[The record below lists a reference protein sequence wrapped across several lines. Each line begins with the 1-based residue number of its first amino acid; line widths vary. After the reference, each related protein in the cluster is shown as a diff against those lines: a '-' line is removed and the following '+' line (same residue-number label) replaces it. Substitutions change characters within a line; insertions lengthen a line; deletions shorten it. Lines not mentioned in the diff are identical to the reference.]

1 MPINLKEHNN
11 KVSIILPNF
20 NSEKYIVSAIHSVQ
34 KQSYRNWELIIVD
47 DCSNIETKKKLKK
60 FERNKKIRFFWLKKN
75 KGAAYCRNLAIDNSK
90 SKFIAFIDSDDVWE
104 KNKLNLQ
111 IRFMIKN
118 NYDLTYTN
126 YKTFGF
132 KDKKIKPPLKFN
144 FDTFTKN
151 TTIGTSTMMVRR
163 KIVKGVRFT
172 KTEIC
177 EDYFFK
183 CKILK
188 KIKFAYCLEKYLTKY
203 RIRNNSQQSSKFRN
217 FYWIWKI
224 NSKYNKFNF
233 LQNLNSLFFISL
245 NSIRK
250 YGLK

>member
-1 MPINLKEHNN
+1 MPINQRDYNN
-11 KVSIILPNF
+11 RVAIILPNF
-20 NSEKYIVSAIHSVQ
+20 NSEKYILSTIHSVK
-34 KQSYRNWELIIVD
+34 KQSYKNWELIIVD

-60 FERNKKIRFFWLKKN
+60 FIRNRKIKIFWLKKN
-75 KGAAYCRNLAIDNSK
+75 QGAAYCRNLAIDKSK
-90 SKFIAFIDSDDVWE
+90 SRFIAFIDSDDIWE
-104 KNKLNLQ
+104 KNKLNQ
-111 IRFMIKN
+111 QVKFMLKN

-132 KDKKIKPPLKFN
+132 KNKKINSPRKFT

-151 TTIGTSTMMVRR
+151 TSIGTSTMMIRR
-163 KIVKGVRFT
+163 KIIKGIKFT

-188 KIKFAYCLEKYLTKY
+188 KIKFAYCIEKYLTKY
-203 RIRNNSQQSSKFRN
+203 RIRKNSLQSSRFRN

-224 NSKYNKFNF
+224 NRKYNNCKFF
-233 LQNLNSLFFISL
+233 QNLNSLFFISL
-245 NSIRK
+245 NSIKK
-250 YGLK
+250 YGCK